1 VKCSAFRFNHSIMA
15 VMTSMVGWAAWS
27 AFTRY
32 IQLGLCHKSFN
43 SPGAWRGTAIFI
55 TTGAAFGYWMDGV
68 EERQRETVQMLRNKL
83 VESRELRAQQQAVTE
98 AKALAVLSELEEKT
112 RQAAK

>member
-1 VKCSAFRFNHSIMA
+1 
-15 VMTSMVGWAAWS
+15 
-27 AFTRY
+27 
-32 IQLGLCHKSFN
+32 
-43 SPGAWRGTAIFI
+43 
-55 TTGAAFGYWMDGV
+55 MDGV

-98 AKALAVLSELEEKT
+98 AKALAMLSELEEKT